1 VVSPALRADVLP
13 IKRGDGMGRHVDNQA
28 FKPVDRQR
36 YRNKM
41 QRGLDALA
49 RMLAEGNFSFP
60 HQQMGLEMELCLVDE
75 QMEPSMSNSVVL
87 EKISEPV
94 FTTELGQQNIELN
107 VEPQVLAGDSA
118 LELEERMRAALRR
131 ADGGAHD
138 AGAKIVMIGTLP
150 TLRSSH
156 FDPNWLSRNPRYS
169 LLNEQIFLARGEE
182 MLLDMEGVAL
192 SEGHPERL
200 RSYAGSILPES
211 ACTSVQLHLQVAP
224 EDFAAHW
231 NAAQCVAGVQVAI
244 GANSPFLLGKAL
256 WHETRIPLF
265 LQATDTRP
273 VELKNQG
280 VRPRVWFGERWI
292 TSIFDL
298 FEENVRYFPALLP
311 EPDEEDPLAALDGGR
326 APTLAELRLHN
337 GTVWRWNR
345 PVYDLVDGV
354 PHLRV
359 ENRVLPSGPSVVDI
373 VANAAFF
380 YGVQRALTE
389 QDRPLWTQ
397 MSFAA
402 AEENFY
408 AGARHGFDAHL
419 YWPSVGWVAPDELVL
434 RRLLP
439 MAHDGLR
446 ACGVSDAARER
457 YLGLIEQRCLAK
469 RNGAVW
475 QRETVALLEQRG
487 AERQGALAGMLR
499 RYIDL
504 ADSGAPVHTW
514 PVG

>member
-1 VVSPALRADVLP
+1 
-13 IKRGDGMGRHVDNQA
+13 MGRHVENQA

-75 QMEPSMSNSVVL
+75 QMEPSMTNAIVL

-150 TLRSSH
+150 TLRSAH
-156 FDPNWLSRNPRYS
+156 FDPTWLSRNPRYS

-182 MLLDMEGVAL
+182 MLLDMEGVPLGEAH
-192 SEGHPERL
+192 SERL
-200 RSYAGSILPES
+200 RSYADSILPES
-211 ACTSVQLHLQVAP
+211 GCTSVQLHLQVAP
-224 EDFAAHW
+224 EDFPAHW
-231 NAAQCVAGVQVAI
+231 NAAQCLAGVQVAI

-273 VELKNQG
+273 EELKNQG

-311 EPDEEDPLAALDGGR
+311 EPEEEDPVAALDAGR

-402 AEENFY
+402 AEENFF

-419 YWPSVGWVAPDELVL
+419 YWPSIGWVSPDELVL

-446 ACGVSDAARER
+446 ACGVSTRARER
-457 YLGLIEQRCLAK
+457 YLGVIEQRCLAR
-469 RNGAVW
+469 RNGSVW
-475 QRETVALLEQRG
+475 QRESVALLEERG
-487 AERQGALAGMLR
+487 ADRHAALTGMLR

-504 ADSGAPVHTW
+504 SDNGNPVHTW

>member
-1 VVSPALRADVLP
+1 
-13 IKRGDGMGRHVDNQA
+13 MGWHVTDRA
-28 FKPVDRQR
+28 FKPIDRQR

-49 RMLAEGNFSFP
+49 RMLNDGNFSFP

-75 QMEPSMSNSVVL
+75 HMEPSMTNLVVL
-87 EKISEPV
+87 EKISEPI

-107 VEPQVLAGDSA
+107 VEPRVLAGDSA
-118 LELEERMRAALRR
+118 LHLEERIRAALER
-131 ADGGAHD
+131 ADDSAKD
-138 AGAKIVMIGTLP
+138 AGAKVVMIGTLP
-150 TLRSSH
+150 TLRNLHLDPSS
-156 FDPNWLSRNPRYS
+156 LTGMSRYS
-169 LLNEQIFLARGEE
+169 VLNEQIILARGEE
-182 MLLDMEGVAL
+182 MLLDMEGVPL
-192 SEGHPERL
+192 GDGPVERL
-200 RSYAGSILPES
+200 RSYADSIAPES

-231 NAAQCVAGVQVAI
+231 NAAQCLAGVQVAI

-256 WHETRIPLF
+256 WHETRVPLF

-273 VELKNQG
+273 MELRNQG

-311 EPDEEDPLAALDGGR
+311 EPEDEDPVAALDAGR
-326 APTLAELRLHN
+326 APRLNELRMHN
-337 GTVWRWNR
+337 GTIWRWNR

-359 ENRVLPSGPSVVDI
+359 ENRVLPAGPSVVDT

-380 YGVQRALTE
+380 YGAQRALTE

-402 AEENFY
+402 AEENFFS
-408 AGARHGFDAHL
+408 GARNGFDAHL
-419 YWPSVGWVAPDELVL
+419 YWPSLGWVTPDELVL
-434 RRLLP
+434 RKLLP
-439 MAHDGLR
+439 MAHEGL
-446 ACGVSDAARER
+446 ANCGVSEAARDHL
-457 YLGLIEQRCLAK
+457 LGVIEQRCKAK
-469 RNGAVW
+469 QNGATW
-475 QRETVALLEQRG
+475 QRNAVAALESRG
-487 AERQGALAGMLR
+487 LDRTTALSTMLSH
-499 RYIDL
+499 YVHL
-504 ADSGAPVHTW
+504 ADDGAPVHTW
-514 PVG
+514 PLP